1 MDVYIFRKTRYTES
15 TEFDERMAA
24 KKVKN
29 RLHGIDAVRTA
40 AILFVVILHSI
51 SLSEC
56 IENAASPMWVLA
68 LYLRQLSFACVP
80 LFLMLSGYLQNRK
93 KFCAAYY
100 RGIIPLYLS
109 YIVISILCVAAYA
122 IYGYKTDAVSGFG
135 GAVYSLLNFSANPY
149 AWYFEM
155 YIGLFL
161 LIPFL
166 NMIYHGIH
174 TRRGKHI
181 LLLSLILLTVL
192 PDTAAG
198 LSPYYSGASDV
209 TWDIFPD
216 FFKSLYPVTYYF
228 MGCYIAEFQPKLRG
242 GKKLLAL
249 CAPLLPCGMVL
260 LYTHLRGQYAW
271 YVCNGFQTL
280 TSCITAL
287 AVFLALYD
295 VDIKGRFLQKL
306 LEQIALC
313 SFEMYLL
320 SYLWDNLIYNVIE
333 LHLRLPLAFTVIL
346 VFLCSFGSAIV
357 LRLCLQPIAKVL
369 MKGYNR
375 LTCGKVEDL

>member
-1 MDVYIFRKTRYTES
+1 MT
-15 TEFDERMAA
+15 
-24 KKVKN
+24 KN

-40 AILFVVILHSI
+40 AITFVVMLHAV
-51 SLSEC
+51 SLFGF
-56 IENAASPMWVLA
+56 IEDTTSPMWVLA

-93 KFCAAYY
+93 EFCAAYY
-100 RGIIPLYLS
+100 RGILPLYLS
-109 YIVISILCVAAYA
+109 YFVIGVLCTAAHA
-122 IYGYKTDAVSGFG
+122 IYGYKSGTAVSFG
-135 GAVYSLLNFSANPY
+135 SAVYSILNFSANQY

-174 TRRGKHI
+174 TRKGKNI
-181 LLLSLILLTVL
+181 LLLSLILLTIL
-192 PDTAAG
+192 PDTVAG
-198 LSPYYSGASDV
+198 FSPYYGGGSDV
-209 TWDIFPD
+209 TWNIFPD

-228 MGCYIAEFQPKLRG
+228 IGCYIAEFQPKLHG
-242 GKKLLAL
+242 CKKLLAL
-249 CAPLLPCGMVL
+249 CAPLLPCGLVL

-280 TSCITAL
+280 TACLTAL

-295 VDIKGRFLQKL
+295 LNIKGGFLQKA

-313 SFEMYLL
+313 TFEMYLL
-320 SYLWDNLIYNVIE
+320 SYLWDNLVYNV
-333 LHLRLPLAFTVIL
+333 LGARLQLPLFAAAAV
-346 VFLCSFGSAIV
+346 VFICSFGSAFV
-357 LRLCLQPIAKVL
+357 LRFCLKPISNELV
-369 MKGYNR
+369 KGYDK
-375 LTCGKVEDL
+375 LTCGKVEKL